1 MWTKVSC
8 RGKVIDASLRKQTEE
23 KLRQEA
29 LLNSL
34 DYPGRRDREDR
45 LWQIEA
51 KSETVQWI
59 WGSTF
64 ADWTSEAGGLFWIC
78 GKPASGKSTLMDY
91 ISRCGEIQDRL
102 KRGINAKW
110 TIVHHFFFDFGV
122 RKDVRNNFEGFLRSL
137 LYQLGS
143 ESGGMKENLDLGG
156 LNLSRNELKQWSIRE
171 LKEQLTGVLEQYSNP
186 ICLLL
191 DGLDEYQGN
200 KWDLAAFL
208 LEISSPRIKLCV
220 ASRPDAA
227 FNIVFKDLP
236 NIKMQDWNT
245 PAIDKLVKMTI
256 KSSVA
261 NSGFYNDEKIVQL
274 AKDISQKAQ
283 GVFLWARFAINE
295 LRDGW
300 SKGFDVIELQKILEE
315 VPKEL
320 DNIYARIS
328 GKLEPKLKQEA
339 AYMLQLV
346 CYAKETLTLDELYV
360 ALTHASCGQGP
371 LFQQT
376 GAHNMQQF
384 ERRIFAA
391 TGGVLEIFRRR
402 DMHETQELDR
412 SQSQASQTDE
422 KFVNI
427 IHRTVRTHLDSTG
440 WSQILGEAHH
450 GILHAEVL
458 WLRVCAQ
465 IFSPSPKEVPKV
477 KNNDLML
484 RGFRAPLDPCSL
496 SSSEPEVSS
505 TDPLGLSPCS
515 GLANESSPL
524 LKYAALY
531 MLDHATEVER
541 LGLSSYDMLQSI
553 MSNRFFS
560 YHRHY
565 WKSSEGM
572 GYEPC
577 VFGQRLKAV
586 PKPTHSVHMAIAHGL
601 AGYVKDFLSILRKK
615 ASPGNREWDDVV
627 DLEVDEEFSYG
638 GRTASPG
645 NFRMSLLGFALHHA
659 NSYRQTL
666 ALQTSVVALLLD
678 HYSCVHD
685 VEMII
690 ALQHCPAEVVHLLLL
705 RWPDGKMVLRSNVL
719 RSDGYLKRE
728 VSSYGLLEFCPEI
741 FDFGPMWHIAM
752 RMRLVFTIPARELAE
767 LVDLFVRR
775 GEDINGQCG
784 PFGTAL
790 HGVLLQLGPSLSSV
804 DPLKILV
811 AKGADVNA
819 GGPLGTPL
827 EFVWRLANTAIIHLD
842 FRLLAYTHR
851 IYWLIENGAENKKC
865 DPNGSVPSKERML
878 AFGRSGMEGFRES
891 QRLYR
896 GDPPDDENSA
906 DGISAVA

>member
-1 MWTKVSC
+1 
-8 RGKVIDASLRKQTEE
+8 
-23 KLRQEA
+23 
-29 LLNSL
+29 
-34 DYPGRRDREDR
+34 
-45 LWQIEA
+45 
-51 KSETVQWI
+51 
-59 WGSTF
+59 
-64 ADWTSEAGGLFWIC
+64 
-78 GKPASGKSTLMDY
+78 MDY

-102 KRGINAKW
+102 KRGISAKW

-137 LYQLGS
+137 LYQLSS
-143 ESGGMKENLDLGG
+143 ESGVIKENLDLGG
-156 LNLSRNELKQWSIRE
+156 LNLSRNESKQWSIQE

-236 NIKMQDWNT
+236 NINMQDWNT
-245 PAIDKLVKMTI
+245 PAIDKLVEMTI
-256 KSSVA
+256 QSSVA

-300 SKGFDVIELQKILEE
+300 SKGFDVIELQKILEK

-320 DNIYARIS
+320 DNIYARIFE
-328 GKLEPKLKQEA
+328 KLEPKLKRQA

-360 ALTHASCGQGP
+360 AFTLASCGQDR
-371 LFQQT
+371 LFQQVS
-376 GAHNMQQF
+376 AHDMQQF

-391 TGGVLEIFRRR
+391 TGGVLEISRGR
-402 DMHETQELDR
+402 ETQELDE
-412 SQSQASQTDE
+412 SQSQASLTIDE
-422 KFVNI
+422 KRVNI
-427 IHRTVRTHLDSTG
+427 IHRTVRTYLDSTG

-477 KNNDLML
+477 RNNDLML

-524 LKYAALY
+524 LKYAALC
-531 MLDHATEVER
+531 MLDHAAEVER
-541 LGLSSYDMLQSI
+541 LGLSSYDMLQSS
-553 MSNRFFS
+553 MSNRFSS

-572 GYEPC
+572 RDPC
-577 VFGQRLKAV
+577 IFGQYLRPV
-586 PKPTHSVHMAIAHGL
+586 PKPTHSLHMAIAYGL

-615 ASPGNREWDDVV
+615 ASPGNREWDDVF

-659 NSYRQTL
+659 NSYRQKL
-666 ALQTSVVALLLD
+666 ALQTSIVALLLD

-690 ALQHCPAEVVHLLLL
+690 ALQHCPAEVVHLMLL

-719 RSDGYLKRE
+719 RSDGYLKPE

-741 FDFGPMWHIAM
+741 FDFGPMWHIAR
-752 RMRLVFTIPARELAE
+752 RMRFVSAIPARELAE

-790 HGVLLQLGPSLSSV
+790 HGVLLQSGLPLSSV
-804 DPLKILV
+804 DLLKILV

-827 EFVWRLANTAIIHLD
+827 EFVWRLANTAIIPLD
-842 FRLLAYTHR
+842 WLLAYTHR
-851 IYWLIENGAENKKC
+851 IHWLIENGAENKKC
-865 DPNGSVPSKERML
+865 DPNGSVPGKGRML
-878 AFGRSGMEGFRES
+878 AFGRSGMERV
-891 QRLYR
+891 
-896 GDPPDDENSA
+896 P
-906 DGISAVA
+906 